1 MVWEAGEGGG
11 GEGGGE
17 EAAVTARRR
26 RRRRRR
32 ISMAAVFGEL
42 AHEACTSSFYTVN
55 M

>member
-1 MVWEAGEGGG
+1 MLFRSGGG
-11 GEGGGE
+11 GGGE

-26 RRRRRR
+26 RRTRRRRRR